1 MHSCGSGQ
9 LQLHWCQEPVR
20 TMINV
25 PRLGTVEL
33 FKLIWNDFLILKW
46 MERRFLWTIL
56 ISFFEKK
63 LTSHRAVYL
72 SAVTILYDQTSLI
85 CISICSQNLIKWKVA
100 PIFVFGDLH
109 HHNMTLSSILDCM
122 EVCCCKN
129 GQLTDWLLDVR
140 NLGEE
145 NVWQKNLRKE
155 NFWQNNLW
163 KEKFWQKKPVRR
175 EPPSLHL
182 C

>member
-1 MHSCGSGQ
+1 MRKLTLWGRSRQCGRPWRCARRCSCRRGRDRSVGRMGRKWTSLDRSQWRWPPDDQVIQQQAWTVRKCTSCGSW
-9 LQLHWCQEPVR
+9 QLHWYQEPVR

-25 PRLGTVEL
+25 PRLGTEEM

-56 ISFFEKK
+56 ISFLEKK

-100 PIFVFGDLH
+100 PRFVFGDLH
-109 HHNMTLSSILDCM
+109 HHNISFST
-122 EVCCCKN
+122 V
-129 GQLTDWLLDVR
+129 
-140 NLGEE
+140 
-145 NVWQKNLRKE
+145 
-155 NFWQNNLW
+155 
-163 KEKFWQKKPVRR
+163 
-175 EPPSLHL
+175 
-182 C
+182 